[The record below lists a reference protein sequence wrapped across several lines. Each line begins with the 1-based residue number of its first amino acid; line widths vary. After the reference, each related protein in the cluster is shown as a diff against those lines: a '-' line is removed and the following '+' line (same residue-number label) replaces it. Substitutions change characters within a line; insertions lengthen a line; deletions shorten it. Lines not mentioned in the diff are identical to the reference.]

1 MVIKCLTCSKPVAKC
16 RSVCSSLQP
25 MITTLLEKVEES
37 TSGMERLELRSI
49 IKVLAI
55 IETERDM
62 DKAVKKVKKIYE

>member
-1 MVIKCLTCSKPVAKC
+1 
-16 RSVCSSLQP
+16 